1 MGCHVVTEAE
11 MSTYCRVCGKPMEE
25 GQGDICEVC
34 QQSIRAEAMGRHK
47 KIAKDA
53 PQGAGKLGKLKGSVG
68 QRLKDKK
75 TLPQPQEQGEEKK
88 PHHFKSMAEYLEYVK
103 GKE

>member
-1 MGCHVVTEAE
+1 

-34 QQSIRAEAMGRHK
+34 QEGIRAEAMGRQRR
-47 KIAKDA
+47 IAKDA
-53 PQGAGKLGKLKGSVG
+53 PRGEGKLRVRPG
-68 QRLKDKK
+68 QGVKDKK
-75 TLPQPQEQGEEKK
+75 SLPQPHDEEGEKK
-88 PHHFKSMAEYLEYVK
+88 PHHFKSMAEYLEYLK

>member
-1 MGCHVVTEAE
+1 

-34 QQSIRAEAMGRHK
+34 QESIRAEAMGRQK

-53 PQGAGKLGKLKGSVG
+53 PQGAGKLRERVRG
-68 QRLKDKK
+68 QRDEDEKMHTPPDNK
-75 TLPQPQEQGEEKK
+75 EGEKK
-88 PHHFKSMAEYLEYVK
+88 PHHFKSMAEYLEYLK

>member
-1 MGCHVVTEAE
+1 

-34 QQSIRAEAMGRHK
+34 QESIRAEAMGRQRR
-47 KIAKDA
+47 IAQDA
-53 PQGAGKLGKLKGSVG
+53 PKGAGKLVVRAGRGV
-68 QRLKDKK
+68 KDKK
-75 TLPQPQEQGEEKK
+75 PLPQPHDEEEEKK
-88 PHHFKSMAEYLEYVK
+88 PHHFKSMAEYLEYLK